1 MATGVCAV
9 SARASRRGGCRCS
22 GGRRERERGE
32 ACSSQQKQHW
42 RLMSG
47 ASACEHGGKAT
58 KIARVGAAFACAPS
72 GRPPCLPLLG
82 VSLMSSDTSVRACL
96 ARTARSPPRRSAA
109 GEAGRAVSHG
119 TKASCVILAACHAM
133 SATATYD
140 HFFFH
145 LVV

>member
-1 MATGVCAV
+1 MRCAPAQVGAVAAGVVAV
-9 SARASRRGGCRCS
+9 
-22 GGRRERERGE
+22 GGRERRGE

-47 ASACEHGGKAT
+47 ASACEYGGKAT

-96 ARTARSPPRRSAA
+96 ARTARSPPRRNAA
-109 GEAGRAVSHG
+109 GEAGRARSPTG
-119 TKASCVILAACHAM
+119 PKPPASSLLPAMPCHLLLPM
-133 SATATYD
+133 TIFFSLGRLTY
-140 HFFFH
+140 
-145 LVV
+145 L